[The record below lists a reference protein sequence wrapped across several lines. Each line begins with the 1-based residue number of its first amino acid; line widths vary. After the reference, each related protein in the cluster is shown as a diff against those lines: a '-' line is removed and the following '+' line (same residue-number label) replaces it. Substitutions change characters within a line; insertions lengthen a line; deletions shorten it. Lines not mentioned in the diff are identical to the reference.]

1 MKVKVALCDDNE
13 LQLMMIE
20 DIVAEYFKEKQVDAQ
35 INTFTGGR
43 KLIEYVKKNGGFQV
57 YILDML
63 MPGLTGIDIGK
74 ELRKLGDEGQIVYLT
89 ATDKY
94 AVESYEVGAL
104 YYLVKPI
111 DAVSIAKAL
120 DLSKVAAI
128 APATTRLSGDFF
140 EIVGKDKPVQIRISD
155 IEYVDLI
162 ARRLCFHMK
171 NREKYES
178 VMLRT
183 RFSEGVAE
191 LSKKEG
197 FVASGTVLVNKAYIT
212 NISSTEIIFE
222 SGEILTPSKRVAKEL
237 YSIISK

>member
-13 LQLMMIE
+13 LQLSMVE
-20 DIVAEYFKEKQVDAQ
+20 DIVANYFEEKQVDAQ
-35 INTFTGGR
+35 INTFTDGR
-43 KLIEYVKKNGGFQV
+43 ELIEYVKKNGGFQV

-63 MPGLTGIDIGK
+63 MPEINGIGVGK
-74 ELRKLGDEGQIVYLT
+74 ELRNLGDAGQIVYLT

-120 DLSKVAAI
+120 DLSKVAA
-128 APATTRLSGDFF
+128 ASPATTRVDGDFF
-140 EIVGKDKPVQIRISD
+140 EIVGKEKTVQIRISD

-162 ARRLCFHMK
+162 ARRLCFHM
-171 NREKYES
+171 RGGEKYES

-183 RFSEGVAE
+183 RFSEGVAA
-191 LSKKEG
+191 LSNTEG

-212 NISSTEIIFE
+212 NISSTEISFE
-222 SGEILTPSKRVAKEL
+222 SGEVLTPSKRVAKEL
-237 YSIISK
+237 YNIIS